1 MKTKTQ
7 WLYTALMLGLA
18 VNMAKADETGAS
30 PTINWVE
37 PSFCM
42 VAQSLNNLQKT
53 VYLTQQ
59 MVENGAQELVVIAPD
74 EQNRR
79 VIKRI
84 TYQQNQVASCHYP
97 AIAMARGGDWGW
109 FLVWA
114 EADKLYYT
122 RMDAEALVFAPLKSL
137 PIAQVT
143 HIEFLPDVA
152 QPTIRVQN
160 QAGQA
165 QMFNTDDE
173 GRYWQVIN

>member
-1 MKTKTQ
+1 MKTKIQ

-18 VNMAKADETGAS
+18 LNLAKADETSAS
-30 PTINWVE
+30 STIDWVE
-37 PSFCM
+37 PSFC
-42 VAQSLNNLQKT
+42 VVVQSLNNLQKT

-59 MVENGAQELVVIAPD
+59 MVEDGAQELVMIAPD
-74 EQNRR
+74 EHNNR
-79 VIKRI
+79 VVKRI
-84 TYQQNQVASCHYP
+84 TYQEQMAASCHYP

-114 EADKLYYT
+114 DANKLYYT

-143 HIEFLPDVA
+143 RIEFLPDVA
-152 QPTIRVQN
+152 QPTIQLQN

-165 QMFNTDDE
+165 QLLSTDDE
-173 GRYWQVIN
+173 GRYWQVLN